1 MFENPRRGK
10 QARNFTTNVPKIL
23 DLKSSSKQIFSEN
36 WRWVPLIFAVF
47 AATKTG
53 RPRIQRQEWQLIL
66 APDVNDLGH
75 VALFVKA
82 ETLRWT
88 HMVAFLIAGFF
99 VRASEWSEFTY
110 GAKGL

>member
-1 MFENPRRGK
+1 MFKNPRRGR
-10 QARNFTTNVPKIL
+10 QATNFTKNVPKIL
-23 DLKSSSKQIFSEN
+23 DLKSSYEQIFSEN
-36 WRWVPLIFAVF
+36 WRWVPLIFAVL

-66 APDVNDLGH
+66 APDVNDFIGH

-88 HMVAFLIAGFF
+88 HVVAFLIAGFF
-99 VRASEWSEFTY
+99 VRASE
-110 GAKGL
+110 